1 MPVDI
6 PEMDDQDQSEIFD
19 EDNLDE
25 SETGGPGP
33 EYRTFEE
40 TPDVLDV
47 TRRQGD
53 DRDDPEMDEADFQL
67 EAETDEDLE
76 EGLYEKGDDGDEAP
90 DTDAYDETDLE
101 TPPNLDLLDGVTRP
115 VRRDTPLQFVPD
127 VEALKGAQGSAAHFE
142 SRRELDDQD
151 LEELGYRDKQGG
163 ER

>member
-1 MPVDI
+1 MPADI

-25 SETGGPGP
+25 NETGGAGP

-40 TPDVLDV
+40 TPDLLDV

-53 DRDDPEMDEADFQL
+53 DRDDPELDEADFQL
-67 EAETDEDLE
+67 DAEDDEDLE
-76 EGLYEKGDDGDEAP
+76 GGLPEDEDGDEAP
-90 DTDAYDETDLE
+90 DTDAYDESDLE
-101 TPPNLDLLDGVTRP
+101 TEPNLDLLDGVTRP

-142 SRRELDDQD
+142 SRRELDNAD
-151 LEELGYRDKQGG
+151 LEELGYREKEGG

>member
-1 MPVDI
+1 MAADI
-6 PEMDDQDQSEIFD
+6 PEMDDQDQPEIFD

-25 SETGGPGP
+25 NQTGGPGP

-47 TRRQGD
+47 TRAQGD
-53 DRDDPEMDEADFQL
+53 DRDDPEVDEADFQL
-67 EAETDEDLE
+67 DSEDDEDLE
-76 EGLYEKGDDGDEAP
+76 EGLEETGDGDEAP

-101 TPPNLDLLDGVTRP
+101 TQPNLDLLDGVTQP

-127 VEALKGAQGSAAHFE
+127 VEALEGAQGSAAHFE
-142 SRRELDDQD
+142 SRAELDDQD

>member
-1 MPVDI
+1 MPAEL

-19 EDNLDE
+19 EGNLDE
-25 SETGGPGP
+25 NETGGAGP

-40 TPDVLDV
+40 TPDLLDV

-53 DRDDPEMDEADFQL
+53 GRDDPEMDEADFRL
-67 EAETDEDLE
+67 DAEDDDE
-76 EGLYEKGDDGDEAP
+76 DEAP

-101 TPPNLDLLDGVTRP
+101 TQPNLDLLDGITQP
-115 VRRDTPLQFVPD
+115 VRHDAPLQFVPD

-142 SRRELDDQD
+142 SRRELDDED
-151 LEELGYRDKQGG
+151 LEELGYREQGG